1 MDKKMKII
9 VLMLS
14 LLAALEP
21 LSIDM
26 YLPAFKDIADN
37 MQVEL
42 NEVQQTLSIFLAG
55 FALGQLFWGPLSD
68 RYGRKGPILVAMGL
82 YTVSSLASIYAV
94 TIEQLLV
101 IRFLQAFGGCAGVV
115 IGRAVVNDLFDDRF
129 RTKVF
134 SLLTIISGV
143 APIIAPTIGNL
154 LLKQWHWHGIF
165 NTTAILGAISIF
177 SVILFLPGKRQVSVL
192 PDADGRQ
199 SYTLGN
205 LLKSYLRVMAHGPYL
220 VYTLIGCMAY
230 GSLMVYVSNAP
241 FLIMEKGGFTGDTFS
256 IIFAVNA
263 LGLMLGTYLINLL
276 LKYTSL
282 KRLVRYTVGVQL
294 LLNALLLGCAV
305 MDSPVVV
312 MLVLIFLNLLPV
324 GLLLP
329 ATTSL
334 GLAYFTDDSGTA
346 SAFMGFLQL
355 AFTGLLSA
363 AVSYWQSGSVVPV
376 MGGIFFCSLM
386 SFLLLST
393 GKGRRVIATA

>member
-9 VLMLS
+9 VLVLS

-37 MQVEL
+37 LRVEL
-42 NEVQQTLSIFLAG
+42 SEVQLSLSVFLAG

-68 RYGRKGPILVAMGL
+68 RYGRKTPILVAMTL
-82 YTVSSLASIYAV
+82 FTVSSLASIYAV
-94 TIEQLLV
+94 NIEQLLV

-134 SLLTIISGV
+134 ALLTIISGV

-154 LLKQWHWHGIF
+154 ILKQWHWHGIF
-165 NTTAILGAISIF
+165 NTTGLLGAISIL
-177 SVILFLPGKRQVSVL
+177 SVVFFLPGKKPSVVV
-192 PDADGRQ
+192 PETARQ
-199 SYTLGN
+199 SLSLASLATGY
-205 LLKSYLRVMAHGPYL
+205 LKVMTNWPFLA
-220 VYTLIGCMAY
+220 YTLIGCMAY

-241 FLIMEKGGFTGDTFS
+241 FLIMEKGGFTGDVFS
-256 IIFAVNA
+256 MIFAVNA
-263 LGLMLGTYLINLL
+263 LGLLLGTYVIDFL
-276 LKYTSL
+276 LKFTSL

-305 MDSPVVV
+305 AGSPVVV
-312 MLVLIFLNLLPV
+312 MLVLVFLNLLPV

-334 GLAYFTDDSGTA
+334 GLSYFTDESGTA

-363 AVSYWQSGSVVPV
+363 AVSSLQNDSVVPM

-386 SFLLLST
+386 SFGLLST
-393 GKGRRVIATA
+393 GKGRRLIAAT

>member
-1 MDKKMKII
+1 MDKKMEII
-9 VLMLS
+9 VLVLS

-21 LSIDM
+21 LSIDL

-37 MQVEL
+37 LQVEL
-42 NEVQQTLSIFLAG
+42 SEVQLSLSVFLAG

-68 RYGRKGPILVAMGL
+68 QYGRKKPILIAMTL
-82 YTVSSLASIYAV
+82 FTLSSLASIYANQ
-94 TIEQLLV
+94 IHQLWV

-115 IGRAVVNDLFDDRF
+115 IGRAVVNDLFDDRY

-143 APIIAPTIGNL
+143 APIIAPTLGNL
-154 LLKQWHWHGIF
+154 LLKYWHWHGIF
-165 NTTAILGAISIF
+165 NTTSLLGVLSILLVA
-177 SVILFLPGKRQVSVL
+177 LFLPGKKQAVFSPVAPKPSFSV
-192 PDADGRQ
+192 GC
-199 SYTLGN
+199 
-205 LLKSYLRVMAHGPYL
+205 LLKSYVRVTANMPFMI
-220 VYTLIGCMAY
+220 YTIIGCMAY

-241 FLIMEKGGFTGDTFS
+241 YLIMEKGGFSGDTFS

-263 LGLMLGTYLINLL
+263 IGLLLGTYIIDFL
-276 LKYTSL
+276 LKFTSL
-282 KRLVRYTVGVQL
+282 KRLVRYTIGVQL
-294 LLNALLLGCAV
+294 LLNLLLLGCAV
-305 MDSPVVV
+305 AGSPVIP
-312 MLVLIFLNLLPV
+312 MLVLIFLNLIPV

-334 GLAYFTDDSGTA
+334 GLSYFTNDSGTA

-355 AFTGLLSA
+355 FFTGLLSA
-363 AVSYWQSGSVVPV
+363 AVSYMQNDSVIPM
-376 MGGIFFCSLM
+376 MGGIFFCSFA